1 MRRPPSATFKGP
13 SDSVWHRLKRFQIST
28 RVKPV
33 PVPLVVCVIMS
44 SAQSAT
50 STAKPI
56 HVLIGK
62 SKISG
67 ITGNIIE
74 FSEGIHTNQFLFEE
88 VSISQDES
96 IGLMQS
102 IIIFKSGPVP

>member
-1 MRRPPSATFKGP
+1 MDETPAKCDVQGTIGFSLASP
-13 SDSVWHRLKRFQIST
+13 KRFQIAT
-28 RVKPV
+28 RVK